1 MLNMDPENISM
12 QPLEKFKS
20 LCKSFPQRE
29 HAQFL
34 QTINYHFGRQKRSI

>member
-12 QPLEKFKS
+12 HPLEKFKS
-20 LCKSFPQRE
+20 LSKSFPQRE

-34 QTINYHFGRQKRSI
+34 